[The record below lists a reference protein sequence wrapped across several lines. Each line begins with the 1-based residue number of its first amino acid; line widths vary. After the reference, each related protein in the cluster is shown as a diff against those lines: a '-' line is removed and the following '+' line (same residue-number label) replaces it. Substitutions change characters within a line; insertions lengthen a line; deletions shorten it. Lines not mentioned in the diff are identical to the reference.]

1 MPVVGFFFLRE
12 REQERVRERERDT
25 PLIIVD
31 NCTVI
36 SEWKSIYFVQVLT
49 TSL

>member
-1 MPVVGFFFLRE
+1 MPVVGFFSE
-12 REQERVRERERDT
+12 REGKRESERERDT
-25 PLIIVD
+25 PLIIID

-36 SEWKSIYFVQVLT
+36 SERKTIYFVQVLT